1 MNDAR
6 AVCSQHNGGLDTC
19 HVWETCSLEGLQC
32 NGLAKF
38 NENALKYGSLSPWT
52 EFDFGFGER
61 RRREAVLMLLSGFFG
76 AGFEEILRMQIDI
89 NAAH

>member
-1 MNDAR
+1 M
-6 AVCSQHNGGLDTC
+6 
-19 HVWETCSLEGLQC
+19 
-32 NGLAKF
+32 
-38 NENALKYGSLSPWT
+38 

-61 RRREAVLMLLSGFFG
+61 RRREAMLMLLNGFFG